1 MLCKHCFIVNK
12 CLYLKCRQINFKSLR
27 VMKKSILF
35 LALLFV
41 AASTYGQADTK
52 FKTEKK
58 GDLTEATYF
67 YADGKI
73 QQQGT
78 FNAQG
83 KLHGTWTSYDV
94 NGNKLAVG
102 TYENNNKV
110 GKWFFWT
117 HGVLKE
123 VDYLDSRIVSVNE
136 WKDKTKVAVRNR

>member
-1 MLCKHCFIVNK
+1 
-12 CLYLKCRQINFKSLR
+12 
-27 VMKKSILF
+27 MKKSILL

-41 AASTYGQADTK
+41 SASNFGQADTNV
-52 FKTEKK
+52 KTEKK

-73 QQQGT
+73 RQQGT

-102 TYENNNKV
+102 AYENNKKV
-110 GKWFFWT
+110 GKWFFWSEGNLT
-117 HGVLKE
+117 E
-123 VDYLDSRIVSVNE
+123 VDYIDSRIATVSE
-136 WKDKTKVAVRNR
+136 WKDKTKVAVTNKK

>member
-1 MLCKHCFIVNK
+1 
-12 CLYLKCRQINFKSLR
+12 
-27 VMKKSILF
+27 MKKSILF